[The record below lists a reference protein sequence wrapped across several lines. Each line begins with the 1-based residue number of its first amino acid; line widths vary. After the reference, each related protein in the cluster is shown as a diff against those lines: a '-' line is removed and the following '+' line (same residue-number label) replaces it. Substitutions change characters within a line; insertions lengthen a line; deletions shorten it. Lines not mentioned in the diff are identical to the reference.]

1 MQPAN
6 VVSIDQNQ
14 TQFYCRLSVKDESGV
29 LEAISAHFKDQ
40 NVNIKQFLQKESNNG
55 QAQIV
60 LVTDTIQEDS
70 FDHLKSLLL
79 NLDVVLSI
87 DAVIRVGL

>member
-1 MQPAN
+1 

-14 TQFYCRLSVKDESGV
+14 TQFYCRFSVKDESGV
-29 LEAISAHFKDQ
+29 LEAVSAHFKAQ

-60 LVTDTIQEDS
+60 LVTDTIQEDA
-70 FDHLKSLLL
+70 FEHLKSLLL

-87 DAVIRVGL
+87 DSVIRVGL